1 MSKLDGTKTKENI
14 LYAFIGESQARNKYT
29 FFASVAK
36 KEGYAAISAIFE
48 ETAKHEKEHAE
59 RLFKLLEDT
68 DPVSVTNVSSS
79 GKVGTTIENLTEAI
93 NGEHHEYS
101 VMYPEFAATAKQE
114 GFNEIASI
122 FENIGKA
129 EVYHE
134 KRYQKLL
141 TNIEAK
147 TLLIKN
153 DLVIWKCTNCGFHIT
168 SKNAPKKCPA
178 CNHDEGYFINV
189 EDVELV

>member
-14 LYAFIGESQARNKYT
+14 LTAFIGESQARNKYT

-36 KEGYAAISAIFE
+36 KEGYAAIGKVFE
-48 ETAKHEKEHAE
+48 ETAGHEKEHAE

-68 DPVSVTNVSSS
+68 DKVEIHALYSS
-79 GKVGTTIENLTEAI
+79 GKIGTTAENLMEAI
-93 NGEHHEYS
+93 NGEHYEHS
-101 VMYPEFAATAKQE
+101 DMYPNFAKKAKEE
-114 GFNEIASI
+114 GFNDIAAV

-141 TNIEAK
+141 NDVETK
-147 TLLIKN
+147 TLLAKN
-153 DLVIWKCTNCGFHIT
+153 DMVIWKCTNCGFHVT

-178 CNHDEGYFINV
+178 CNHEEGYFIQV
-189 EDVELV
+189 DDELF